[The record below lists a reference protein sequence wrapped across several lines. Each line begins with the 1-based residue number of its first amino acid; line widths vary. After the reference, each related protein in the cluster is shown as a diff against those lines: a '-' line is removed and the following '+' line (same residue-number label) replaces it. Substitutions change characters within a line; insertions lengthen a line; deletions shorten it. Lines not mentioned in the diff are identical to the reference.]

1 MQISF
6 QFDDF
11 FLQKLSK
18 FIDWFFNFSL
28 LQIWKEGMSFDAFY
42 RKRKALSQYLPPS
55 ERHKLKVERPRP
67 APVNSPLRTV
77 VEKGDNQTE
86 SSSPLTSSATASSGK
101 RRPSDPMD
109 SEADISNDGS
119 RMNLGS
125 NEEFLSN
132 GEAQPPM
139 KRSNTVNGNNGSTVN
154 GNNGV
159 TSVTEVETAS
169 SMTTSS
175 WVCDQN
181 NERKKEKSAF
191 WTKRIFCLCELC
203 ELKYWSH

>member
-1 MQISF
+1 
-6 QFDDF
+6 
-11 FLQKLSK
+11 
-18 FIDWFFNFSL
+18 
-28 LQIWKEGMSFDAFY
+28 MSFDAFY

-125 NEEFLSN
+125 NEESLSN

-175 WVCDQN
+175 
-181 NERKKEKSAF
+181 
-191 WTKRIFCLCELC
+191 
-203 ELKYWSH
+203 